1 MRRSKIVCTLGPAVD
16 SYEQLKALI
25 EAGMNVARFNMS
37 HGTHSEHEER
47 YHRVRQASGETGHA
61 VGVLVDLQGPK
72 IRLETF
78 AEGPVELV
86 RGDEFTITTED
97 VPGDKSICGTTYK
110 GLPGDVSKGD
120 QILINDGNVELRVT
134 EVDGQRVKTI
144 VIEGGVISDH
154 KGINLPGT
162 AVNVPA
168 LSEKDVEDLRFSLR
182 MGCDMVAL
190 SFVRDADDVKD
201 VHKVMDEEGRRVPVI
216 AKVEKPQAVENMAD
230 VVAAFDAVM
239 VARGDLA
246 VEYPLERVPMVQK
259 RLIELCRRNAK
270 PVIVAT
276 QMMES
281 MITNS
286 RPTRAEASDVANAIL
301 DGADAVMLSAESSVG
316 AYPIET
322 VKTMSKIVTAAE
334 EELLAKGLQPLVP
347 GKKPRTQGGSVA
359 RAACEIADFL
369 DGKAL
374 VAFTQSGDTARRLSR
389 YRAKQP
395 ILAFT
400 TDESTRNQL
409 TLSWGVESFLAPFV
423 ETTDAMVDHV
433 DAALLKLQRYNEG
446 DIMVITAGSPPV
458 SPARPTWCG
467 CTTWA
472 GRRTADAA
480 CSHMTRAAFGRDAGA
495 ALSTVTAERSRLI
508 LTTTGWCPANE
519 CPPGARGSAQC
530 QRERN
535 VLPCA
540 IRRAALF
547 SALKGA
553 KSQSSSTGSTQWTP
567 DSSPSP
573 VRWNVQCSATPSRS
587 TVRRKVSDVRRVIP
601 FTTAVTACAPR
612 SRCTARR
619 GRSWSPVCAQPQS
632 FTPATLAPK
641 ASSDSG
647 IAVR

>member
-16 SYEQLKALI
+16 SYEQLKLLI

-47 YHRVRQASGETGHA
+47 YHRVRKAAEDTGRA
-61 VGVLVDLQGPK
+61 VGVLADLQGPK

-86 RGDEFTITTED
+86 RGDEFIITTED
-97 VPGDKSICGTTYK
+97 VAGDKSICGTTYK

-120 QILINDGNVELRVT
+120 PILINDGNVELRVV
-134 EVDGQRVKTI
+134 EVTGSQVKSI
-144 VIEGGVISDH
+144 VVEGGVISDH
-154 KGINLPGT
+154 KGINLPGA

-168 LSEKDVEDLRFSLR
+168 LSEKDIEDLRFALR

-190 SFVRDADDVKD
+190 SFVRDASDVKD

-230 VVAAFDAVM
+230 VVMAFDGVM

-322 VKTMSKIVTAAE
+322 VKTMSKIVVAAE
-334 EELLAKGLQPLVP
+334 EELISKGLQPLVP

-369 DGKAL
+369 GGKAL
-374 VAFTQSGDTARRLSR
+374 VAFTKSGDTARRLSR
-389 YRAKQP
+389 YRAEQP
-395 ILAFT
+395 IVAFT
-400 TDESTRNQL
+400 TDETTRNQL
-409 TLSWGVESFLAPFV
+409 ALSWGVESYVAPHV
-423 ETTDAMVDHV
+423 DNTDAMVDLV
-433 DAALLKLQRYNEG
+433 DAELLKLQRYNEG
-446 DIMVITAGSPPV
+446 DIMIITAGSPPGV
-458 SPARPTWCG
+458 PG
-467 CTTWA
+467 TTN
-472 GRRTADAA
+472 
-480 CSHMTRAAFGRDAGA
+480 M
-495 ALSTVTAERSRLI
+495 
-508 LTTTGWCPANE
+508 
-519 CPPGARGSAQC
+519 
-530 QRERN
+530 
-535 VLPCA
+535 
-540 IRRAALF
+540 
-547 SALKGA
+547 
-553 KSQSSSTGSTQWTP
+553 
-567 DSSPSP
+567 
-573 VRWNVQCSATPSRS
+573 VRVHHLGGES
-587 TVRRKVSDVRRVIP
+587 
-601 FTTAVTACAPR
+601 
-612 SRCTARR
+612 
-619 GRSWSPVCAQPQS
+619 
-632 FTPATLAPK
+632 K
-641 ASSDSG
+641 A
-647 IAVR
+647 

>member
-16 SYEQLKALI
+16 SFEQLKTLI

-37 HGTHSEHEER
+37 HGTHKEHEER
-47 YHRVRQASGETGHA
+47 YDRLRKAVDETGRA
-61 VGVLVDLQGPK
+61 VGVLADLQGPK

-78 AEGPVELV
+78 ADGPVELV

-97 VPGDKSICGTTYK
+97 VPGDKTICGTTYK

-134 EVDGQRVKTI
+134 EVEGPRVKTI

-154 KGINLPGT
+154 KGINLPGA

-168 LSEKDVEDLRFSLR
+168 LSEKDIDDLKFALA

-190 SFVRDADDVKD
+190 SFVRDASDVLD
-201 VHKVMDEEGRRVPVI
+201 VHRVMDEVGRRVPVI
-216 AKVEKPQAVENMAD
+216 AKVEKPQAVANMQD
-230 VVAAFDAVM
+230 VVMAFDGVM

-246 VEYPLERVPMVQK
+246 VEYPLEKVPMVQK

-322 VKTMSKIVTAAE
+322 VKTMSRIVEAAE
-334 EELLAKGLQPLVP
+334 EELLSKGLQPLVP

-369 DGKAL
+369 GAKSL

-389 YRAKQP
+389 YRTAQP

-400 TDESTRNQL
+400 TDVSTRNQL
-409 TLSWGVESFLAPFV
+409 ALSWGVETYVVPHV
-423 ETTDAMVDHV
+423 ENTDAMVDLV
-433 DAALLKLQRYNEG
+433 DAELLKLKRYSEG
-446 DIMVITAGSPPV
+446 DTMIITAGSPPGV
-458 SPARPTWCG
+458 PG
-467 CTTWA
+467 TTNMVRVHHLGGE
-472 GRRTADAA
+472 GR
-480 CSHMTRAAFGRDAGA
+480 
-495 ALSTVTAERSRLI
+495 
-508 LTTTGWCPANE
+508 
-519 CPPGARGSAQC
+519 
-530 QRERN
+530 
-535 VLPCA
+535 
-540 IRRAALF
+540 
-547 SALKGA
+547 
-553 KSQSSSTGSTQWTP
+553 
-567 DSSPSP
+567 
-573 VRWNVQCSATPSRS
+573 
-587 TVRRKVSDVRRVIP
+587 
-601 FTTAVTACAPR
+601 
-612 SRCTARR
+612 
-619 GRSWSPVCAQPQS
+619 
-632 FTPATLAPK
+632 
-641 ASSDSG
+641 
-647 IAVR
+647 

>member
-25 EAGMNVARFNMS
+25 EAGMNVARLNMS
-37 HGTHSEHEER
+37 HGSHPEHEER
-47 YHRVRQASGETGHA
+47 YHRVRKAAEATGRA

-78 AEGPVELV
+78 AEGPVELM
-86 RGDEFTITTED
+86 RGDEFIITTED
-97 VPGDKSICGTTYK
+97 VPGDKGICGTTYK
-110 GLPGDVSKGD
+110 GLPGDVTKGD

-134 EVDGQRVKTI
+134 DVEGPRVKSL

-168 LSEKDVEDLRFSLR
+168 LSEKDVDDLRFALR
-182 MGCDMVAL
+182 MGCDMIAL
-190 SFVRDADDVKD
+190 SFVRDADDIND
-201 VHKVMDEEGRRVPVI
+201 VHKIMDEEGRRVPVI
-216 AKVEKPQAVENMAD
+216 AKVEKPQAVANMEA
-230 VVAAFDAVM
+230 VVAAFDSIM

-246 VEYPLERVPMVQK
+246 VEYPLEKVPMVQK

-322 VKTMSKIVTAAE
+322 VKTMSKIVVAAE
-334 EELLAKGLQPLVP
+334 TELLSKGLQPLVP

-369 DGKAL
+369 GGKAL

-389 YRAKQP
+389 YRTIQP

-400 TDESTRNQL
+400 SDEATRNQL
-409 TLSWGVESFLAPFV
+409 SLSWGVESFVVPHV
-423 ETTDAMVDHV
+423 NTTDAMVDLV
-433 DAALLKLQRYNEG
+433 DAELLKLQRYSEA
-446 DIMVITAGSPPV
+446 DTMIITAGSPPGV
-458 SPARPTWCG
+458 PG
-467 CTTWA
+467 TTNMVRVHRL
-472 GRRTADAA
+472 GD
-480 CSHMTRAAFGRDAGA
+480 TR
-495 ALSTVTAERSRLI
+495 V
-508 LTTTGWCPANE
+508 
-519 CPPGARGSAQC
+519 
-530 QRERN
+530 
-535 VLPCA
+535 
-540 IRRAALF
+540 
-547 SALKGA
+547 
-553 KSQSSSTGSTQWTP
+553 
-567 DSSPSP
+567 
-573 VRWNVQCSATPSRS
+573 VQ
-587 TVRRKVSDVRRVIP
+587 
-601 FTTAVTACAPR
+601 
-612 SRCTARR
+612 
-619 GRSWSPVCAQPQS
+619 G
-632 FTPATLAPK
+632 
-641 ASSDSG
+641 
-647 IAVR
+647 